1 MKIFAIACTTEGKK
15 INRNN
20 KFFRAKEIARGMKTT
35 NVKHKPLKN
44 FFAEKKTSLYKTG
57 IKLKLVF
64 ASFKKRK
71 DKPFFQILMEK
82 MLQKIQGSSKLFSP
96 FFWIN

>member
-44 FFAEKKTSLYKTG
+44 FIVEKKTSLYKT
-57 IKLKLVF
+57 KKLVF

-82 MLQKIQGSSKLFSP
+82 MLQKIQGFSKLFSP